1 MSTTQQLPDRLLES
15 NEIAYLATWT
25 TVKVEK
31 DEHTLIDAVQEL
43 MDSADEAWE
52 VEIDIISGQLV
63 IEAEREDFHQ
73 NGATARVIALDH
85 PKEAGWQVMGVG
97 ASRDCWESRYESGLI
112 AADVL
117 AELTHIFEM
126 RRTMQHHHAHQSRL
140 IKLYFQV
147 EDQLLEAQSE
157 RTLENGGVR

>member
-1 MSTTQQLPDRLLES
+1 
-15 NEIAYLATWT
+15 
-25 TVKVEK
+25 
-31 DEHTLIDAVQEL
+31 
-43 MDSADEAWE
+43 
-52 VEIDIISGQLV
+52 
-63 IEAEREDFHQ
+63 
-73 NGATARVIALDH
+73 
-85 PKEAGWQVMGVG
+85 MGVG

-157 RTLENGGVR
+157 RTFENGGVR